1 MNTSIKKFDLNIEK
15 VLEDWEIY
23 HAIREVIANA
33 LDEQI
38 LSKTKEIQILQGSNE
53 EWHIRDF
60 GRGLRYEHFTQNENE
75 EKLKNPQLI
84 GKFGVGLKDALATF
98 DRRAVKVLI
107 KSKFGDITLGKS
119 EKHDFEDILTL
130 HAYLSDP
137 TEPNIVGTDFTL
149 EGCTVSDVDKAK
161 DLFLNFADEQPLE
174 KTQFGEVFQKKSN
187 IARIYLN
194 GVKVAEEENFL
205 FSYNITSLTAAIK
218 KALNRERTNVGRTA
232 YSDRVKS
239 ILVSCKSNTVAQQL
253 VNDLKQFQ
261 TGIIHDELKW
271 ADVSAHATKILN
283 SQEKVVFLTPS
294 ELMQDP
300 KYIDEAKKAGIEIVT
315 IPDNVRSKI
324 SGQADFSGNPI
335 QDLTQF
341 KSDWNDSFEFKF
353 VEPHRLSTSEKVI
366 YDTIPKI
373 AELIGGIPSNVKH
386 IKISETMRMET
397 YAFVEA
403 AGLWEPSTA
412 SIIIKRTQLRSLE
425 EFAGTLLHEIGHA
438 RSGAPDV
445 SSEYEK
451 SLTELLGKTGS
462 HIGDV
467 QSNSGLLSKI
477 FRG

>member
-1 MNTSIKKFDLNIEK
+1 MKKFDLNIEK
-15 VLEDWEIY
+15 VLEDWESH
-23 HAIREVIANA
+23 HAIREVIANG

-38 LSKTKEIQILQGSNE
+38 LSQTKDIHIFQDSTGS
-53 EWHIRDF
+53 WHIRDF
-60 GRGLRYEHFTQNENE
+60 GRGLRYEHLTQNENE

-98 DRRAVKVLI
+98 DRRGIKVLI

-130 HAYLSDP
+130 HAYVSEPTDP
-137 TEPNIVGTDFTL
+137 KIVGTDFIIQ
-149 EGCTVSDVDKAK
+149 GCTQADVDKAK
-161 DLFLNFADEQPLE
+161 ELFLKFSGEQSLE
-174 KTQFGEVFQKKSN
+174 KTQFGEVLQRKSN
-187 IARIYLN
+187 VARIYLN
-194 GVKVAEEENFL
+194 GVRVAEEENFL

-239 ILVSCKSNTVAQQL
+239 ILLSCKSNTVAQQL
-253 VNDLKQFQ
+253 VADLRQFQ

-294 ELMQDP
+294 ELMQAP
-300 KYIDEAKKAGIEIVT
+300 KYIDEARKAGFEIVT

-324 SGQADFSGNPI
+324 SGQTDFSGNPI

-341 KSDWNDSFEFKF
+341 QSDWNDSFEFKF
-353 VEPHRLSTSEKVI
+353 IEPHRLSTSEKAV
-366 YDTIPKI
+366 YDCIPKI
-373 AELIGGIPSNVKH
+373 VELIGGLPSNVKH

-403 AGLWEPSTA
+403 AGLWEPSTS

-445 SSEYEK
+445 SSEFER

-462 HIGDV
+462 RIGGV
-467 QSNSGLLSKI
+467 QGNSTLLSKI
-477 FRG
+477 FGS

>member
-1 MNTSIKKFDLNIEK
+1 MKKFDLNIEK
-15 VLEDWEIY
+15 VLEDWEAH

-38 LSKTKEIQILQGSNE
+38 LSQTKEIQIFQDATGD
-53 EWHIRDF
+53 WHIRDF
-60 GRGLRYEHFTQNENE
+60 GRGLRYDHLTQNENE

-98 DRRAVKVLI
+98 DRRAIKVLI
-107 KSKFGDITLGKS
+107 KSKFEDITLGKS

-130 HAYLSDP
+130 HAYVSEP
-137 TEPNIVGTDFTL
+137 TEPDLIGTDFIL
-149 EGCTVSDVDKAK
+149 QGCTQTDVDKAK
-161 DLFLNFADEQPLE
+161 DLFLKFSEEQSLE
-174 KTQFGEVFQKKSN
+174 KTQFGEVLQKKTN
-187 IARIYLN
+187 AARIYLN
-194 GVKVAEEENFL
+194 GVRVAEEENFL

-239 ILVSCKSNTVAQQL
+239 ILLSCKSNTVAQQL
-253 VNDLKQFQ
+253 VADLRQFQ

-294 ELMQDP
+294 EIMQAPMYVDQ
-300 KYIDEAKKAGIEIVT
+300 AKKAGFEIVT
-315 IPDNVRSKI
+315 IPDNVSSKI
-324 SGQADFSGNPI
+324 SGQTDFSGNPI

-341 KSDWNDSFEFKF
+341 QSDWNDSFEFKF
-353 VEPHRLSTSEKVI
+353 VEPDKLSPAEKTV
-366 YDTIPKI
+366 YDTIPRI
-373 AELIGGIPSNVKH
+373 VELIGGLPANVKH

-403 AGLWEPSTA
+403 SGLWEPSTG
-412 SIIIKRTQLRSLE
+412 SIIIKRTQLKRLE

-445 SSEYEK
+445 SSEFER
-451 SLTELLGKTGS
+451 SLTELLGKIGS
-462 HIGDV
+462 RIGDA
-467 QSNSGLLSKI
+467 SPNSGLLSKI
-477 FRG
+477 FAG